1 MKILGLGEEKN
12 DRVDNIFVK
21 EVSDK
26 KEEEE
31 EDTSRSIEVKEE
43 DNDYID
49 PDDINYY
56 EYEDM
61 IGEIEEKGWN
71 LISSAGLYPITHFNT
86 DIVIKSTVKKNTYEK
101 FLEIVCP
108 PGYLIAICGFNQE
121 DIDKE
126 KFFDSP
132 NLFSIPHFFSIKLTD
147 DNENEIL
154 STTIIGISKINI
166 KGEMEKLYQ
175 EFYGDLSSTI
185 GGKLKKKEERYYF
198 AETIILQGG
207 EKLIFHIYWP
217 YTDVSKIELLMM
229 ADIFRKDIEE

>member
-1 MKILGLGEEKN
+1 MKLGFGEEKKGYI
-12 DRVDNIFVK
+12 DNIFVK
-21 EVSDK
+21 EEASDEK
-26 KEEEE
+26 E
-31 EDTSRSIEVKEE
+31 EDTSNIIES
-43 DNDYID
+43 NDYID
-49 PDDINYY
+49 PEDISYY
-56 EYEDM
+56 EYEDI
-61 IGEIEEKGWN
+61 IGEIEEKGWG
-71 LISSAGLYPITHFNT
+71 LISSAGLYPITQFNT
-86 DIVIKSTVKKNTYEK
+86 DIVVKYPVKKNTYEK
-101 FLEIVCP
+101 FLEIICP
-108 PGYLIAICGFNQE
+108 PGILITICGFNQE

-126 KFFDSP
+126 KFSGSP